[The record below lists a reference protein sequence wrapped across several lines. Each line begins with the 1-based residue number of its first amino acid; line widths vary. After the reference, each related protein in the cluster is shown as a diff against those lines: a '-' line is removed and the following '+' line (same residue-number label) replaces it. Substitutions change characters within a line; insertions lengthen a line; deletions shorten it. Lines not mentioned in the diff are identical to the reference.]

1 MKFKCKQII
10 LDLSKLSNNDVIQFS
25 TDTADSMRMVI
36 PMDFMTEDDFYED
49 ERIYHVIPYRCI
61 PNSFECL

>member
-61 PNSFECL
+61 LNSFECL